1 VSESAVGSRQSAVP
15 FTHHLSA
22 HCESGVTASLITHAG
37 LPLTEPRALGIGS
50 GLFFVQLPMDQ
61 LMGAPSTSF
70 RSKPGSIFAKV
81 TRRLGVPTVVR
92 RYRSPGAAHDD
103 LLRLVDQGQLVAL
116 QTSVYYLEYLPR
128 RFRFP
133 FNAHNIIVYGRRDGR
148 WLVSDPVLDQAAEC
162 DDESMSRARF
172 AAGLLAPRGKAYWVE
187 RIADAAPARVG
198 DAIAAGLRETGFMMG
213 HSPIPFFGAKAIGY
227 LAKRCEA
234 WPRRFAKEPQ
244 KALLLLANVVR
255 MQEEIG
261 TGGAGFRY
269 LYAAFLQDVADTYGD
284 PAYARMSER
293 MTAIGDT
300 WRKFAGTAA
309 RLFRGGQA
317 TPELFAPVVAILE
330 GLRESERALF
340 RELNAHVR
348 SGRKALPEE
357 SRFLPRN
364 T

>member
-1 VSESAVGSRQSAVP
+1 MSP
-15 FTHHLSA
+15 FAHQLSA
-22 HCESGVTASLITHAG
+22 HCESGVTAQLLTHAG
-37 LPLTEPRALGIGS
+37 LTLTEPRALGIGS
-50 GLFFVQLPMDQ
+50 GLFFVQLPLDT

-70 RSKPGSIFAKV
+70 RSKPGSIFAKAC
-81 TRRLGVPTVVR
+81 RRLAVPTNIR
-92 RYRSPGAAHDD
+92 RYGNARVAHDE

-133 FNAHNIIVYGRRDGR
+133 FNAHNIIVYGRKDGR

-187 RIADAAPARVG
+187 PIRDASPSRITEAM
-198 DAIAAGLRETGFMMG
+198 AAGLRETGFTMG

-234 WPRRFAKEPQ
+234 WPKRFAKQPQ

-269 LYAAFLQDVADTYGD
+269 LYAAFLQDVADTFGD
-284 PAYARMSER
+284 PAYAQMSER

-300 WRKFAGTAA
+300 WRKFAGAAA

-317 TPELFAPVVAILE
+317 TPEAFAPVVETLR
-330 GLRESERALF
+330 GLGEAERALF
-340 RELNAHVR
+340 RELSAQVR
-348 SGRKALPEE
+348 GGRKALPAQNPP
-357 SRFLPRN
+357 LPS
-364 T
+364 

>member
-1 VSESAVGSRQSAVP
+1 MTA
-15 FTHHLSA
+15 FTHQLAA
-22 HCESGVTASLITHAG
+22 HCESGVTASLLTHAG
-37 LPLTEPRALGIGS
+37 LQLSEPRALGIGS
-50 GLFFVQLPMDQ
+50 GLFFVQLPMDG

-70 RSKPGSIFAKV
+70 RSKPGNIFWKV
-81 TRRLGVPTVVR
+81 TRRLGVPTRVQ
-92 RYRSPGAAHDD
+92 RYRDPRRAHDE
-103 LLRLVDQGQLVAL
+103 LLRLVDAGQLVAL
-116 QTSVYYLEYLPR
+116 QTSVYFLEYLPR

-133 FNAHNIIVYGRRDGR
+133 FNAHNIIIYGRKNGR

-162 DDESMSRARF
+162 DDESLSRARF

-187 RIADAAPARVG
+187 RIPDGTASRVNE
-198 DAIAAGLRETGFMMG
+198 AMAAGLRETGFTMG

-234 WPRRFAKEPQ
+234 WPKRFAKEPQ

-269 LYAAFLQDVADTYGD
+269 LYAAFLQDVADTFGD
-284 PAYARMSER
+284 SEYARLSER
-293 MTAIGDT
+293 VTAIGDT
-300 WRKFAGTAA
+300 WRKFAGAAA

-317 TPELFAPVVAILE
+317 TPELFAPVVELLR
-330 GLRESERALF
+330 GLSTAERTLF
-340 RELNAHVR
+340 RELSAHGR
-348 SGRKALPEE
+348 GGRKALPAVA
-357 SRFLPRN
+357 SP